1 MVLPSSLRYKVPL
14 FAILLLLQGCGDQE
28 NEHVEAI
35 PEEVMEAPAVTK
47 ETGDYNLNRNAYF
60 GDLHVHTMYSF
71 DAFIFG
77 TTASPDEAYEFA
89 RGKALRH
96 PGGFDMQL
104 KVPLDFYAVSDH
116 GFYLGALLAMAD
128 PSTNLSK
135 HEVAEGMD
143 ELGDSLSRRKQFGK
157 VLQFL
162 MSDRSEEI
170 LDTEVFKNAW
180 DDIIAAANRNN
191 DPGKFTTFIAYE
203 YTASGPEFENLHRN
217 VIFKGDSAPNLPFT
231 RIDST
236 NPEDL
241 WEWMDEQRRQGYES
255 LSIPHNSNGSNGEMF
270 KLLDSSGNPL
280 SSSYAD
286 LRLRNEPLVEIS
298 QVKGTSDTH
307 PALSPND
314 EWADFEIMPTRVASR
329 LLSDINGSYVRE
341 ALMNGIELKEKKGFN
356 PFKFGVIGS
365 SDTHNASYAGD
376 EDNYWSKVGLN
387 DDEPAERG
395 SIPLPEPREDGG
407 LYADSYYST
416 WSAAG
421 LAGVWAEENTRD
433 AIYKAFRRKETFG
446 TSGTRI
452 KLRFFAGH
460 DLPELDDVDL
470 LRGAYEKGVPMG
482 GDLLAAPDVDPSF
495 LVWAARDVNGAP
507 LQRLQIIKASI
518 REGKSVETVF
528 DVACSDG
535 GNVDPNTHR
544 CPDNGASVNLE
555 DCSISADLGAAELK
569 TIWKDPDYD
578 ATERALYYVRVLENP
593 TCRWST
599 WDAIR
604 NGVPPRESLH
614 STIQERA
621 WSSPIWVSPADPAS
635 LKARN

>member
-1 MVLPSSLRYKVPL
+1 MSIDRSLLPVSLFFFL
-14 FAILLLLQGCGDQE
+14 ILSLGGCGDA
-28 NEHVEAI
+28 NKEHEEKSSSSETEASTI
-35 PEEVMEAPAVTK
+35 LPVTS
-47 ETGDYNLNRNAYF
+47 DLNSNRNAYF

-77 TTASPDEAYEFA
+77 TTASPDDAYEFA

-116 GFYLGALLAMAD
+116 GFYLGALRAMAD

-135 HEVAEGMD
+135 HEVAKGMD
-143 ELGDSLSRRKQFGK
+143 ELGDSVSRRKQFGK
-157 VLQFL
+157 ILQFL
-162 MSDRSEEI
+162 QSDRSDEI
-170 LDTEVFKNAW
+170 LDAEVFKNAW
-180 DDIIAAANRNN
+180 DDIIAAANRHY

-241 WEWMDEQRRQGYES
+241 WEWMDEKRRNGYES
-255 LSIPHNSNGSNGEMF
+255 LAIPHNSNGSNGEMF
-270 KLLDSSGNPL
+270 KLLDFSGNPL
-280 SSSYAD
+280 SSNYAD
-286 LRLRNEPLVEIS
+286 LRMRNEPLVEIS

-341 ALMNGIELKEKKGFN
+341 ALMNGIELQQKKGFN
-356 PFKFGVIGS
+356 PYKFGVIGS
-365 SDTHNASYAGD
+365 SDTHNATYAGD

-387 DDEPAERG
+387 DDEPVERG
-395 SIPLPEPREDGG
+395 SVPLPEPREDGG
-407 LYADSYYST
+407 LYADTYYST

-433 AIYKAFRRKETFG
+433 AIYEAFRRKETFG

-452 KLRFFAGH
+452 KVRFFAGH
-460 DLPELDDVDL
+460 DLPELDDVAL
-470 LRGAYEKGVPMG
+470 LTKAYERGIPMG
-482 GDLLAAPDVDPSF
+482 GDLIAVLDAEPEF

-507 LQRLQIIKASI
+507 LQRLQVIKATV
-518 REGKSVETVF
+518 RDGKSVETVF
-528 DVACSDG
+528 DVACADG
-535 GNVDPNTHR
+535 GEVDSQTHR
-544 CPDNGASVNLE
+544 CPDNGASVNLD
-555 DCSISADLGAAELK
+555 DCTISADLGAAELK
-569 TIWKDPDYD
+569 TIWQDPDYD
-578 ATERALYYVRVLENP
+578 ASERAFYYVRVLENP

-604 NGVPPRESLH
+604 SGVPPREDLH
-614 STIQERA
+614 ATIQERA
-621 WSSPIWVSPADPAS
+621 WSSPIWISPAEPAS
-635 LKARN
+635 LKSRE